1 MEADWDLHAV
11 VRGSSSS
18 HAHLP
23 HQPLPPFPP
32 PGSSHLP
39 LDQQSPLLDW
49 QLPFESSR
57 RSSFQEELQDLY
69 KPFFRKP
76 LPLSLQDH
84 HPPLLSSSSS
94 SSLSSTLFHRT
105 KNEPSSLSRSHT
117 PSSVCQS
124 LRPASQSSKS
134 KKRKNTLKKVCEVP
148 AENVSSDV
156 WAWRK
161 YGQKPI
167 KGSPFPRSYYRCSSS
182 KGCLARKQVERNRSD
197 PGMFIVTYT
206 GEHNHPAPTHRNS
219 LAGVSRQKQPSPTS
233 TAMGEITTSESNGQQ
248 ATSCSSPGEEEKE
261 ESAGEQEM
269 EDEWEVLPGDDFFA
283 GLEGLMGWGGG
294 GSGDKEE
301 EQGRWDPCQ
310 TCFSFPWTANNTAA
324 AAAGGS

>member
-1 MEADWDLHAV
+1 MEVDWDLHAV
-11 VRGSSSS
+11 VRGFSS
-18 HAHLP
+18 HSHLP
-23 HQPLPPFPP
+23 RQPLPSSPPPPPP
-32 PGSSHLP
+32 PGSHLP
-39 LDQQSPLLDW
+39 MDQQSPLLDW
-49 QLPFESSR
+49 QLPFEPAR
-57 RSSFQEELQDLY
+57 RSAFHELHDLY

-76 LPLSLQDH
+76 LPVSLQD

-94 SSLSSTLFHRT
+94 SSLFHRI
-105 KNEPSSLSRSHT
+105 KSEPSSLSHSHT
-117 PSSVCQS
+117 TSSVCQS
-124 LRPASQSSKS
+124 PRPPASQSSKS
-134 KKRKNTLKKVCEVP
+134 KKRKKNTLKKVCEVP
-148 AENVSSDV
+148 AESVSSDV

-206 GEHNHPAPTHRNS
+206 GEHNHPGPTHRNS
-219 LAGVSRQKQPSPTS
+219 LGGVSRQKQPSPASTPTS
-233 TAMGEITTSESNGQQ
+233 EITNSDSNVQQ
-248 ATSCSSPGEEEKE
+248 ATSCSSQEEKK

-269 EDEWEVLPGDDFFA
+269 EEEWEMLTGDDFFV

-301 EQGRWDPCQ
+301 EEQGRWDPRQ
-310 TCFSFPWTANNTAA
+310 TCFSFPYNNTAA
-324 AAAGGS
+324 VATAAGGS